1 MVELA
6 SATGLDGHDYSSF
19 RTAVGNS
26 LSYLGDQTC
35 NSPSNNYPHKS
46 SINTTTESKRAVK
59 QLIRYLKGTQ
69 HTCLRHELH
78 GTVQKVCWNSLV
90 VVTQIGPAF
99 RLRAKALRDMQPK
112 SETDNNQSQFMR
124 SIVLRSQCL
133 RREPGGLKHIELRWL
148 ATRKTSVGGSSG
160 HEEQCCRSLHETSG
174 WTENAVAR
182 KETWTSNLGRYE

>member
-1 MVELA
+1 MITPTFAQPSE
-6 SATGLDGHDYSSF
+6 
-19 RTAVGNS
+19 NS

-46 SINTTTESKRAVK
+46 SINTTIESKRAVK
-59 QLIRYLKGTQ
+59 QLIRYLKGTR
-69 HTCLRHELH
+69 HTCLRLELH

-112 SETDNNQSQFMR
+112 SEADSGQSHFIR
-124 SIVLRSQCL
+124 SRVLRSQCL

-148 ATRKTSVGGSSG
+148 DTRTTSVGGSSG
-160 HEEQCCRSLHETSG
+160 HEEQ
-174 WTENAVAR
+174 
-182 KETWTSNLGRYE
+182 